1 MCLKSCSLG
10 SSFRGNWR
18 FKANLCSSRL
28 CMGIWF
34 SNTSPEV
41 EINIRLAATL
51 VIFHISRPLD
61 VPGHHIGGGGFVEV
75 REVHHLLVFKE
86 GVQHHHN
93 QKHEDLVVEQGEI
106 HHVSIL
112 SPRAKLDV
120 AFLLLLRPKY
130 RSSRDEMCSQILA
143 FHTFVYHWTGGKRKV
158 ATENL
163 RVLLISSSDLKSTT
177 TRIDQHRHQNHCHY
191 TRR

>member
-28 CMGIWF
+28 YTWKSDF
-34 SNTSPEV
+34 SNRSPEV

-120 AFLLLLRPKY
+120 ALLLILRPKY
-130 RSSRDEMCSQILA
+130 WFSRNEML
-143 FHTFVYHWTGGKRKV
+143 F
-158 ATENL
+158 
-163 RVLLISSSDLKSTT
+163 SDFSFSYFCLPL
-177 TRIDQHRHQNHCHY
+177 D
-191 TRR
+191 RR